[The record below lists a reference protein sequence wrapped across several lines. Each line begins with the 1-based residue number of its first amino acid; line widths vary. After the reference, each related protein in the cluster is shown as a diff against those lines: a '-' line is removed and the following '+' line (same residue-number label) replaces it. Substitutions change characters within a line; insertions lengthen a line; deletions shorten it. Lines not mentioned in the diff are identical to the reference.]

1 MGLNT
6 FEIMNPKLILV
17 CFLALFFIAPAAFA
31 APEKVP
37 DFGRMG
43 YDFRNP
49 NSRRHKE
56 IIKRLDS
63 FYAAEVAKG
72 FNGSVLIG
80 YRGRIVYERYFGYSN
95 REKGIKWSEKTNSQ
109 LASTSKPF
117 TSAAILALSDKGL
130 LDIDDQVK
138 KYIPEF
144 PYSQITVRMLL
155 NHRSGLKDYIKF
167 AAASPDK
174 PYLNNEDIVNL
185 FATKQPS
192 LYFPSNTNFKYSNS
206 NYAILASIVERVSGM
221 RFKYFVERFIFKKLG
236 MTNTEIH
243 DPNLPTKTNKALSY
257 KAGWKHYKDMHHD
270 GVYGDKG
277 VYSCVRDLYKWDQAL
292 YSNKL
297 LKWTTLKAAYKP
309 YSFEKPSQKNYG
321 LGWRMIHYPAENM
334 RVVYHN
340 GWWHGNNT
348 AFYRFLNDNFT
359 IIVLGNKYNTKI
371 YKQPEKIFRIIS
383 PREKAVL
390 FEDQNNG

>member
-1 MGLNT
+1 
-6 FEIMNPKLILV
+6 MNVKPLLIV
-17 CFLALFFIAPAAFA
+17 FGALLCIGHSAFA
-31 APEKVP
+31 APERVP
-37 DFGRMG
+37 DFGRME

-49 NSRRHKE
+49 NSRQHKE
-56 IIKRLDS
+56 IISKLDS
-63 FYAAEVAKG
+63 FYAQEVAKG
-72 FNGSVLIG
+72 FSGSVLIG

-95 REKGIKWSEKTNSQ
+95 KAKGIKWSKNTNSQ

-130 LDIDDQVK
+130 INIDNKVQN
-138 KYIPEF
+138 YIPEF

-167 AAASPDK
+167 AAASAEK
-174 PYLNNEDIVNL
+174 PYLNNDDIVAL
-185 FATKQPS
+185 FASKKPS

-236 MTNTEIH
+236 MNNTEVH
-243 DPNLPTKTNKALSY
+243 DPYMPASNTKALSY
-257 KAGWKHYKDMHHD
+257 KGGWKHYKDMHHD

-277 VYSCVRDLYKWDQAL
+277 VYSSVRDLYKWDQAL

-297 LKWTTLKAAYKP
+297 LKWTTLKEAFKP

-321 LGWRMIHYPAENM
+321 LGWRMIQYPAENM

-348 AFYRFLNDNFT
+348 SFYRFVNDNFT

-371 YKQPEKIFRIIS
+371 YKQPAKIFRIIS
-383 PREKAVL
+383 PKAKPIL
-390 FEDQNNG
+390 YEDQKNG